1 MEKITLKPTVKELFY
16 KNSEENVY
24 FDILSCQGST
34 NQEKNLGSLFIISQ
48 VKFSTGDLSYMV
60 SLISSLAK
68 REFYSATSLQEQNP
82 KEAFSRTLKKL
93 NEVLEEFFQNKDFK
107 LNIGLVAITGE
118 NIFISRLGKFRINLA
133 RNDQFIDILN
143 NVDLFNK
150 DTAGEKQFSN
160 IISGKLQ
167 QNDKLF
173 AFFPTRS
180 VISREKQLNDVFLK
194 EGQEEFQQKIATLA
208 ANVSNFSCC
217 GVHIDM
223 RQLKEIPLRP
233 APKYSIPI
241 APPASTVSVRSKAEP
256 SPNTTAPQP
265 TKNQIKGGETKSRS
279 EADRG
284 SSMKSGPEED
294 EETSLESEGAEMESD
309 ESLPTE
315 QPRIIPAELSITK
328 RGSFFTP
335 IAVQL
340 GKLRFL
346 NRINN
351 KAKLRIF
358 ISLAA
363 IVIAI
368 PVFLIFLRGNDQS
381 KNAIGLANN
390 NLKLAQSRLSQSN
403 IKDARSLLQAALL
416 NLSDLSGNKAGDVRN
431 QINQVLADLNHA
443 SDKQPVVFSDLKEQ
457 MKNGQAVLI
466 MALGHS
472 PSGVALRAEPTG
484 EARDDGANV
493 VSVEGKLFSV
503 APDGVNELG
512 ELKVTPKFLLDAQTV
527 VGALDASGKFA
538 VLDLKSKKIS
548 SYSLEKLSA
557 AADAALYENNL
568 YVLSENIIYKY
579 ADAVIGG
586 TKRTEWNSD
595 PASGKLITL
604 AADGNIYALN
614 DAGKLIKYYKGKNQA
629 EFDLQLSPSA
639 GSRIFTAKDSAFI
652 YLADKTN
659 KRVYVFDKASGELKT
674 SYDLSAVGQIQD
686 IFVSPAGTVWIL
698 SVDNKVWSIK

>member
-1 MEKITLKPTVKELFY
+1 MEKTTLKPAAKELFY
-16 KNSEENVY
+16 KNGEENVY

-48 VKFSTGDLSYMV
+48 VKYSTGDLSYMV

-107 LNIGLVAITGE
+107 LNIGLVTITGE
-118 NIFISRLGKFRINLA
+118 NIFISRLGRFRINLA
-133 RNDQFIDILN
+133 RNNQFIDILN
-143 NVDLFNK
+143 NVNLFNK

-180 VISREKQLNDVFLK
+180 VISREKQLNGIFLK
-194 EGQEEFQQKIATLA
+194 ESQEEFQQKIATLA

-233 APKYSIPI
+233 ALKYSIPV
-241 APPASTVSVRSKAEP
+241 APPASAAFVRSKAEP
-256 SPNTTAPQP
+256 SPNAAAPQP
-265 TKNQIKGGETKSRS
+265 TKSPTKDGKTKSRS
-279 EADRG
+279 ETDRG
-284 SSMKSGPEED
+284 SSMKSGSEED
-294 EETSLESEGAEMESD
+294 KDTLLESEETEMESG

-328 RGSFFTP
+328 RESFFTP

-346 NRINN
+346 NHVNN
-351 KAKLRIF
+351 KARLRIF

-363 IVIAI
+363 IVIII
-368 PVFLIFLRGNDQS
+368 PVFLIFLRGSDQS
-381 KNAIGLANN
+381 KNAIGLAND

-403 IKDARSLLQAALL
+403 IKDARSLLQAALF

-443 SDKQPVVFSDLKEQ
+443 SDKQPVIFSDLKEQ
-457 MKNGQAVLI
+457 MKNGQATLVTVQDN
-466 MALGHS
+466 
-472 PSGVALRAEPTG
+472 GV
-484 EARDDGANV
+484 NV
-493 VSVEGKLFSV
+493 ISAEGKLFSV
-503 APDGVNELG
+503 APDRTGELG
-512 ELKVTPKFLLDAQTV
+512 ELKVTPKFLFSTQAAI
-527 VGALDASGKFA
+527 GALDGSGKIA
-538 VLDLKSKKIS
+538 VLDLKSKKVS

-557 AADAALYENNL
+557 AADVTLYENNL

-579 ADAVIGG
+579 ADAVVGG

-595 PASGKLITL
+595 PANGKLVAL

-614 DAGKLIKYYKGKNQA
+614 DAGKLIKYYKGKNET

-639 GSRIFTAKDSAFI
+639 DSRIFTAKDSAFI

-674 SYDLSAVGQIQD
+674 SYDLSPAGQIQD
-686 IFVSPAGTVWIL
+686 ISISPDGIVWIL
-698 SVDNKVWSIK
+698 SVDNRIWQIK

>member
-107 LNIGLVAITGE
+107 LNIGLVVITGE

-180 VISREKQLNDVFLK
+180 VVSREKQLNDVFLK

-208 ANVSNFSCC
+208 ANVNNFSCC

-241 APPASTVSVRSKAEP
+241 APPASTVSVRPKAEP
-256 SPNTTAPQP
+256 SPNAAAPQS
-265 TKNQIKGGETKSRS
+265 TKSQIKDEGTK
-279 EADRG
+279 
-284 SSMKSGPEED
+284 PEED
-294 EETSLESEGAEMESD
+294 GEASPESEETETESD

-328 RGSFFTP
+328 RGSFFSP
-335 IAVQL
+335 VAAQL

-351 KAKLRIF
+351 KTKLRVF

-381 KNAIGLANN
+381 KNAIGLAND
-390 NLKLAQSRLSQSN
+390 NLKLAQSRLSQNN
-403 IKDARSLLQAALL
+403 IKDARFLLQAALL

-457 MKNGQAVLI
+457 MKNSQAVLI
-466 MALGHS
+466 TAQDND
-472 PSGVALRAEPTG
+472 V
-484 EARDDGANV
+484 NV
-493 VSVEGKLFSV
+493 VSAEGKLFSI
-503 APDGVNELG
+503 APDGADELG
-512 ELKVTPKFLLDAQTV
+512 ELKVISKFLFSTQTV
-527 VGALDASGKFA
+527 VGALDGSGKFA
-538 VLDLKSKKIS
+538 ILDLKSKKIS

-557 AADAALYENNL
+557 ATDTALYENNL

-586 TKRTEWNSD
+586 TKRTEWNND
-595 PASGKLITL
+595 PANGKLITL

-614 DAGKLIKYYKGKNQA
+614 DAGKLIKYYKGKNLA

-639 GSRIFTAKDSAFI
+639 DSRIFTAKDSAFL
-652 YLADKTN
+652 YLTDKTN
-659 KRVYVFDKASGELKT
+659 KRAYVFDKASGELKT

-698 SVDNKVWSIK
+698 SADSKVWQVK

>member
-16 KNSEENVY
+16 KNGEENVY

-48 VKFSTGDLSYMV
+48 VKYSTGDLSYMV

-180 VISREKQLNDVFLK
+180 IISREKQLNDVFLK
-194 EGQEEFQQKIATLA
+194 ESQGEFQQKIATLA
-208 ANVSNFSCC
+208 ANVNNFSCC

-241 APPASTVSVRSKAEP
+241 APPASSVSVRSKAEP
-256 SPNTTAPQP
+256 SLNAATPQP
-265 TKNQIKGGETKSRS
+265 T
-279 EADRG
+279 
-284 SSMKSGPEED
+284 
-294 EETSLESEGAEMESD
+294 ESPTMESGK
-309 ESLPTE
+309 SLPTE
-315 QPRIIPAELSITK
+315 QPRIIPAEFSITK

-335 IAVQL
+335 IVVQL

-368 PVFLIFLRGNDQS
+368 PVFLIFLRGTDQS
-381 KNAIGLANN
+381 KNAIGLAND
-390 NLKLAQSRLSQSN
+390 NLKLAQSHLSQNN

-416 NLSDLSGNKAGDVRN
+416 DLSDLSDNKAGDIRN

-443 SDKQPVVFSDLKEQ
+443 SDKQPIIDGAADGNKIFASIVPK
-457 MKNGQAVLI
+457 
-466 MALGHS
+466 ALA
-472 PSGVALRAEPTG
+472 GVAT
-484 EARDDGANV
+484 DKN
-493 VSVEGKLFSV
+493 SV
-503 APDGVNELG
+503 
-512 ELKVTPKFLLDAQTV
+512 
-527 VGALDASGKFA
+527 
-538 VLDLKSKKIS
+538 
-548 SYSLEKLSA
+548 
-557 AADAALYENNL
+557 LYEDNL
-568 YVLSENIIYKY
+568 YVLAETGTIIYKY
-579 ADAVIGG
+579 ADATNGKTAQTVWGSLESRAIAIAVDGDIY
-586 TKRTEWNSD
+586 TLTED
-595 PASGKLITL
+595 GKLL
-604 AADGNIYALN
+604 
-614 DAGKLIKYYKGKNQA
+614 KYFKGKKLS
-629 EFDLQLSPSA
+629 EFDLQITPPA

-659 KRVYVFDKASGELKT
+659 KKVYVFDKSSGELKT
-674 SYDLSAVGQIQD
+674 SYNLAAAGQIQD
-686 IFVSPAGTVWIL
+686 ISVSQNGTVWIL
-698 SVDNKVWSIK
+698 SADNRVWQVK

>member
-16 KNSEENVY
+16 KNGEENVY

-48 VKFSTGDLSYMV
+48 VKYSTGDLSYMV

-180 VISREKQLNDVFLK
+180 VISREKQLNDIFLK

-233 APKYSIPI
+233 ALKYSIPI
-241 APPASTVSVRSKAEP
+241 APPASAASVRLKAGP
-256 SPNTTAPQP
+256 STSAAAPRP
-265 TKNQIKGGETKSRS
+265 TKSPIKNGETKSRS

-294 EETSLESEGAEMESD
+294 EETSLESEGTEMESD

-328 RGSFFTP
+328 RDSFFTP

-351 KAKLRIF
+351 KAKLRVF
-358 ISLAA
+358 VSLAA
-363 IVIAI
+363 VVIAI

-381 KNAIGLANN
+381 KNAIGLAND

-457 MKNGQAVLI
+457 MKNGKATLI
-466 MALGHS
+466 TVRD
-472 PSGVALRAEPTG
+472 SGVNIISA
-484 EARDDGANV
+484 
-493 VSVEGKLFSV
+493 EGKLFSV
-503 APDGVNELG
+503 APDGTGELG
-512 ELKVTPKFLLDAQTV
+512 ELKVTPKFLFSAQTAI
-527 VGALDASGKFA
+527 GALDGSGKIA
-538 VLDLKSKKIS
+538 VLDLKSKKVS

-557 AADAALYENNL
+557 AADIALYENNL

-579 ADAVIGG
+579 ADAVVGG

-595 PASGKLITL
+595 PANGKLITL

-614 DAGKLIKYYKGKNQA
+614 DAGKLIKYYKGKNEA
-629 EFDLQLSPSA
+629 EFDLQLFPSA
-639 GSRIFTAKDSAFI
+639 GSRIFTAKDSAFL

-659 KRVYVFDKASGELKT
+659 KKVYVFDKANGELKT
-674 SYDLSAVGQIQD
+674 SYDLATAGQIQD
-686 IFVSPAGTVWIL
+686 IFVSPDGTVWIL
-698 SVDNKVWSIK
+698 SADNKVWQIK

>member
-1 MEKITLKPTVKELFY
+1 MEKITLKPAVKELFY
-16 KNSEENVY
+16 KNGEENVF

-48 VKFSTGDLSYMV
+48 VKYSTGDLSYMV

-107 LNIGLVAITGE
+107 LNIGLVGITGE

-180 VISREKQLNDVFLK
+180 VTSREKQLNDVFLK
-194 EGQEEFQQKIATLA
+194 EGQEEFQQKIANLA

-241 APPASTVSVRSKAEP
+241 SPPASTISMRSKAEP
-256 SPNTTAPQP
+256 L
-265 TKNQIKGGETKSRS
+265 
-279 EADRG
+279 
-284 SSMKSGPEED
+284 PEED
-294 EETSLESEGAEMESD
+294 EETSLETESEGDEMESA
-309 ESLPTE
+309 ESSPTE

-328 RGSFFTP
+328 RDSFFTS
-335 IAVQL
+335 IAAQL
-340 GKLRFL
+340 SKLRFL

-351 KAKLRIF
+351 KTKLGVF
-358 ISLAA
+358 ISLAV

-381 KNAIGLANN
+381 KNTISLAND
-390 NLKLAQSRLSQSN
+390 NLKLAQSRLSQSDV
-403 IKDARSLLQAALL
+403 KDARSLLQAALF
-416 NLSDLSGNKAGDVRN
+416 NLSDLSDKKAGDVRN
-431 QINQVLADLNHA
+431 QINQVLADLNHT

-457 MKNGQAVLI
+457 MKNGQVTLI
-466 MALGHS
+466 TAQ
-472 PSGVALRAEPTG
+472 
-484 EARDDGANV
+484 DDGVNIIGA
-493 VSVEGKLFSV
+493 EGKLFSV
-503 APDGVNELG
+503 APDDLNELG
-512 ELKVTPKFLLDAQTV
+512 ELKVVPKFLFSAQMA
-527 VGALDASGKFA
+527 VGALDDSGKIA

-557 AADAALYENNL
+557 AADVALYENNF
-568 YVLSENIIYKY
+568 YVLSENAIYKY

-586 TKRTEWNSD
+586 TKRTQWNSD
-595 PASGKLITL
+595 PAGGKLIAL

-614 DAGKLIKYYKGKNQA
+614 DAGKLIKYYKGKNEA
-629 EFDLQLSPSA
+629 EFDLQFSPSA
-639 GSRIFTAKDSAFI
+639 DNKIFTAKDSAFL
-652 YLADKTN
+652 YLADKAN
-659 KRVYVFDKASGELKT
+659 KKVYVFDKSNGELKT
-674 SYDLSAVGQIQD
+674 SYDLSAAGQIQD

-698 SVDNKVWSIK
+698 SADNKVWQIK

>member
-1 MEKITLKPTVKELFY
+1 MEKITLKPIVKELFY

-118 NIFISRLGKFRINLA
+118 NIYISRLGKFRINLA

-167 QNDKLF
+167 QNDRLF

-180 VISREKQLNDVFLK
+180 IISREKQLNDVFLK
-194 EGQEEFQQKIATLA
+194 ESQEEFQQKIAILA
-208 ANVSNFSCC
+208 TNVGNFSCC

-241 APPASTVSVRSKAEP
+241 APPAPAVSTSKAGSFP
-256 SPNTTAPQP
+256 SVAASQP
-265 TKNQIKGGETKSRS
+265 ARGQIKDGRTKSRS

-284 SSMKSGPEED
+284 SSIKSGLEENED
-294 EETSLESEGAEMESD
+294 MFLESKGTEMESG

-328 RGSFFTP
+328 RESFFTP

-340 GKLRFL
+340 GKLRFM

-351 KAKLRIF
+351 KAKLRVF

-363 IVIAI
+363 IVIAV
-368 PVFLIFLRGNDQS
+368 PVFLIFSKGTGQS
-381 KNAIGLANN
+381 KNAIGLAND
-390 NLKLAQSRLSQSN
+390 NLKLAQSRLSQNN

-443 SDKQPVVFSDLKEQ
+443 SDKQPVIDETADGSKIFASIIPK
-457 MKNGQAVLI
+457 ALI
-466 MALGHS
+466 
-472 PSGVALRAEPTG
+472 GVATDR
-484 EARDDGANV
+484 N
-493 VSVEGKLFSV
+493 SV
-503 APDGVNELG
+503 
-512 ELKVTPKFLLDAQTV
+512 
-527 VGALDASGKFA
+527 
-538 VLDLKSKKIS
+538 
-548 SYSLEKLSA
+548 
-557 AADAALYENNL
+557 LYEDNL
-568 YVLSENIIYKY
+568 YVLAETGMIIYKY
-579 ADAVIGG
+579 ADAAGG
-586 TKRTEWNSD
+586 KTAQTVWGSLESRALSI
-595 PASGKLITL
+595 AI
-604 AADGNIYALN
+604 DGDIYALTE
-614 DAGKLIKYYKGKNQA
+614 DGKLLKYFKGKKSG
-629 EFDLQLSPSA
+629 EFDLQITPPA
-639 GSRIFTAKDSAFI
+639 DSRIFTAKDSAFL
-652 YLADKTN
+652 YLADKIN
-659 KRVYVFDKASGELKT
+659 KKVYVFDKADGELKT
-674 SYDLSAVGQIQD
+674 SYDLAAAGQIQD
-686 IFVSPAGTVWIL
+686 ISVSPNGTVWIL
-698 SVDNKVWSIK
+698 SADNKVWQLR

>member
-1 MEKITLKPTVKELFY
+1 MEKMTLKPIVKELFY
-16 KNSEENVY
+16 KNKEENVY

-118 NIFISRLGKFRINLA
+118 NIYISRLGKFRINLA

-180 VISREKQLNDVFLK
+180 VVSREKQLNDVFLK
-194 EGQEEFQQKIATLA
+194 EGQEEFQQKIAILA
-208 ANVSNFSCC
+208 TNVNNFSCC

-241 APPASTVSVRSKAEP
+241 TPPASTVSVRSENEL
-256 SPNTTAPQP
+256 SSLNTVAPQP
-265 TKNQIKGGETKSRS
+265 TKNQIKGGGTK
-279 EADRG
+279 
-284 SSMKSGPEED
+284 PEED
-294 EETSLESEGAEMESD
+294 EETFLESPARSASEEEAETESGALS
-309 ESLPTE
+309 TE

-335 IAVQL
+335 IAAQL

-351 KAKLRIF
+351 KAKLSIF

-363 IVIAI
+363 IVIVI
-368 PVFLIFLRGNDQS
+368 PIFLIFLRGNDQS

-403 IKDARSLLQAALL
+403 VKDARSLLQAALI

-431 QINQVLADLNHA
+431 QINQVLADLNHT
-443 SDKQPVVFSDLKEQ
+443 SDKQPIIDETADGSKIFASIVPE
-457 MKNGQAVLI
+457 
-466 MALGHS
+466 ALA
-472 PSGVALRAEPTG
+472 GVAT
-484 EARDDGANV
+484 DKN
-493 VSVEGKLFSV
+493 S
-503 APDGVNELG
+503 
-512 ELKVTPKFLLDAQTV
+512 
-527 VGALDASGKFA
+527 
-538 VLDLKSKKIS
+538 
-548 SYSLEKLSA
+548 
-557 AADAALYENNL
+557 ALYEDNL
-568 YVLSENIIYKY
+568 YVLAETGMTIYKY
-579 ADAVIGG
+579 VDAA
-586 TKRTEWNSD
+586 N
-595 PASGKLITL
+595 GKTAQTIWGSLESRAVAI
-604 AADGNIYALN
+604 AVDGDIYALAE
-614 DAGKLIKYYKGKNQA
+614 DGKLSKYFKGKKLS
-629 EFDLQLSPSA
+629 ELDLQIIPSA
-639 GSRIFTAKDSAFI
+639 DSRIFTAKDSAFL

-659 KRVYVFDKASGELKT
+659 KRVYIFDKASGELKT
-674 SYDLSAVGQIQD
+674 SYDLAATGQIQD
-686 IFVSPAGTVWIL
+686 ISVSPDGTVWIL
-698 SVDNKVWSIK
+698 SADNKVWTIR

>member
-82 KEAFSRTLKKL
+82 KEAFSQTLKKL

-107 LNIGLVAITGE
+107 LNIGLVVITGE

-150 DTAGEKQFSN
+150 DAAGEKQFSN

-167 QNDKLF
+167 RNDKLF

-180 VISREKQLNDVFLK
+180 VVSREKQLNDVFLK
-194 EGQEEFQQKIATLA
+194 EGQEEFQQKITTLA

-241 APPASTVSVRSKAEP
+241 APPASTVSVQSKAEP
-256 SPNTTAPQP
+256 SHNAAAPQP
-265 TKNQIKGGETKSRS
+265 TKNQIKDGTKP
-279 EADRG
+279 
-284 SSMKSGPEED
+284 KED
-294 EETSLESEGAEMESD
+294 KEVSLGSEGDETESD

-328 RGSFFTP
+328 RESFFSP

-346 NRINN
+346 NHINN
-351 KAKLRIF
+351 KARLRVF

-368 PVFLIFLRGNDQS
+368 PVFLIFLRGSDQS
-381 KNAIGLANN
+381 KNAIGLANDD
-390 NLKLAQSRLSQSN
+390 LKLAQSRLSQKN
-403 IKDARSLLQAALL
+403 TKDARSLLQAALL

-431 QINQVLADLNHA
+431 QINQVLADLNHT
-443 SDKQPVVFSDLKEQ
+443 SDKQPVIFSDLKEKI
-457 MKNGQAVLI
+457 KNSQAVLI
-466 MALGHS
+466 TAQDS
-472 PSGVALRAEPTG
+472 
-484 EARDDGANV
+484 GANV
-493 VSVEGKLFSV
+493 ISAEGKLFSV
-503 APDGVNELG
+503 APDGTNELG
-512 ELKVTPKFLLDAQTV
+512 ELKLTPKFLLDAQTV
-527 VGALDASGKFA
+527 IGVLDNSGKFA
-538 VLDLKSKKIS
+538 VLNLKSKKTS
-548 SYSLEKLSA
+548 FYSLEKLSVA
-557 AADAALYENNL
+557 TDTALYENNL

-586 TKRTEWNSD
+586 TKRTEWNND
-595 PASGKLITL
+595 PANGKLITL
-604 AADGNIYALN
+604 TADGNIYALN

-639 GSRIFTAKDSAFI
+639 GSRIFAAKDSAFL
-652 YLADKTN
+652 YLTDKTN
-659 KRVYVFDKASGELKT
+659 KKVYIFDKASGELKT
-674 SYDLSAVGQIQD
+674 SYDLAAAGQIQD

-698 SVDNKVWSIK
+698 SADSKVWQIK

>member
-1 MEKITLKPTVKELFY
+1 MEKITLKPAAKELFY
-16 KNSEENVY
+16 KNGEENVY

-48 VKFSTGDLSYMV
+48 VKYLTGDLSYMV

-107 LNIGLVAITGE
+107 LNIGLVTITGE

-133 RNDQFIDILN
+133 RNNQFIDILN
-143 NVDLFNK
+143 NVNLFNK
-150 DTAGEKQFSN
+150 DVAGEKQFSN

-180 VISREKQLNDVFLK
+180 ITSREKQLNDIFLK
-194 EGQEEFQQKIATLA
+194 EGQEEFHQKIATLA

-223 RQLKEIPLRP
+223 RQMREIPLRP

-241 APPASTVSVRSKAEP
+241 TSPASMSSVRSKAEP
-256 SPNTTAPQP
+256 SLNITAPQP
-265 TKNQIKGGETKSRS
+265 IKSRAKD
-279 EADRG
+279 E
-284 SSMKSGPEED
+284 KKKPEED
-294 EETSLESEGAEMESD
+294 VELSPELEGAEIESDD
-309 ESLPTE
+309 ESLPAE

-335 IAVQL
+335 IAAQL

-351 KAKLRIF
+351 RAKLGIF

-363 IVIAI
+363 IVTAI
-368 PVFLIFLRGNDQS
+368 PVFLIFLKGNDQS
-381 KNAIGLANN
+381 KNTIILAND
-390 NLKLAQSRLSQSN
+390 NLKLAQSRLSQN
-403 IKDARSLLQAALL
+403 NVKDARSLLQAALF
-416 NLSDLSGNKAGDVRN
+416 NLSDLSNKKAGDVRD

-443 SDKQPVVFSDLKEQ
+443 SDKQPIIFYDPKEQ
-457 MKNGQAVLI
+457 MKNGQATLI
-466 MALGHS
+466 
-472 PSGVALRAEPTG
+472 T
-484 EARDDGANV
+484 ARDDGVNMIGA
-493 VSVEGKLFSV
+493 EGKLFSA
-503 APDGVNELG
+503 APDELNELG
-512 ELKVTPKFLLDAQTV
+512 ELKVIPKFLFSARTA
-527 VGALDASGKFA
+527 VGALDDSGKIA

-548 SYSLEKLSA
+548 SYSLEKMSA
-557 AADAALYENNL
+557 TADVALYENNFYL
-568 YVLSENIIYKY
+568 LSENEIYKY
-579 ADAVIGG
+579 ADAVVGG
-586 TKRTEWNSD
+586 TKRTQWNSE
-595 PASGKLITL
+595 PISGKLIAL

-614 DAGKLIKYYKGKNQA
+614 DAGKLIKYYKGRNEA

-639 GSRIFTAKDSAFI
+639 DSKIFTAKDSAFL

-659 KRVYVFDKASGELKT
+659 KKVYVFDKSSGELKT
-674 SYDLSAVGQIQD
+674 SYDLTAAGQIQD

-698 SVDNKVWSIK
+698 S

>member
-1 MEKITLKPTVKELFY
+1 MEKTTLKPTVKELFY
-16 KNSEENVY
+16 KNGEENVY

-93 NEVLEEFFQNKDFK
+93 NEVLEEFFHSKDFK

-180 VISREKQLNDVFLK
+180 VTSREKQLNDIFLK

-223 RQLKEIPLRP
+223 QQLKEIPLRP

-241 APPASTVSVRSKAEP
+241 APPASTISVRSKAEP
-256 SPNTTAPQP
+256 SPNAAAPQP
-265 TKNQIKGGETKSRS
+265 TKSSIKDEKTK
-279 EADRG
+279 
-284 SSMKSGPEED
+284 PEEN
-294 EETSLESEGAEMESD
+294 EEVSLGSEEAETESD
-309 ESLPTE
+309 ELLPIE

-335 IAVQL
+335 IAIQL

-346 NRINN
+346 NRISN
-351 KAKLRIF
+351 KAKLSIF

-363 IVIAI
+363 VVIAV
-368 PVFLIFLRGNDQS
+368 PVFLIFLRGSDQS
-381 KNAIGLANN
+381 KNAIGLAND
-390 NLKLAQSRLSQSN
+390 NLKLAQSRLNQSN

-431 QINQVLADLNHA
+431 QINQVLADLNHT
-443 SDKQPVVFSDLKEQ
+443 SDKQPVVS
-457 MKNGQAVLI
+457 LI
-466 MALGHS
+466 S
-472 PSGVALRAEPTG
+472 R
-484 EARDDGANV
+484 
-493 VSVEGKLFSV
+493 
-503 APDGVNELG
+503 
-512 ELKVTPKFLLDAQTV
+512 
-527 VGALDASGKFA
+527 
-538 VLDLKSKKIS
+538 SK
-548 SYSLEKLSA
+548 
-557 AADAALYENNL
+557 
-568 YVLSENIIYKY
+568 
-579 ADAVIGG
+579 
-586 TKRTEWNSD
+586 
-595 PASGKLITL
+595 
-604 AADGNIYALN
+604 
-614 DAGKLIKYYKGKNQA
+614 
-629 EFDLQLSPSA
+629 
-639 GSRIFTAKDSAFI
+639 
-652 YLADKTN
+652 
-659 KRVYVFDKASGELKT
+659 
-674 SYDLSAVGQIQD
+674 
-686 IFVSPAGTVWIL
+686 
-698 SVDNKVWSIK
+698 

>member
-1 MEKITLKPTVKELFY
+1 MEKTTLKPTVKELFY
-16 KNSEENVY
+16 KNGEENVY

-48 VKFSTGDLSYMV
+48 VKFSIGDLSYMV

-180 VISREKQLNDVFLK
+180 VTSREKQLNDIFLK
-194 EGQEEFQQKIATLA
+194 EGQEEFHQKIATLA

-233 APKYSIPI
+233 ALKYSIPI
-241 APPASTVSVRSKAEP
+241 APPASAASVRSKAEP
-256 SPNTTAPQP
+256 PSNAALPDRQAGAPQP
-265 TKNQIKGGETKSRS
+265 TKSPIKDGGTK
-279 EADRG
+279 
-284 SSMKSGPEED
+284 PEED
-294 EETSLESEGAEMESD
+294 EEVSLGSPARSAGGEETETESD
-309 ESLPTE
+309 ELLPTE

-351 KAKLRIF
+351 KAKLCVF
-358 ISLAA
+358 VSLAA
-363 IVIAI
+363 VVIAI

-381 KNAIGLANN
+381 KNAIGLAND
-390 NLKLAQSRLSQSN
+390 NLKLAQSRLNQSN

-431 QINQVLADLNHA
+431 QINQVLANLNHT

-457 MKNGQAVLI
+457 IKNGQATLI
-466 MALGHS
+466 
-472 PSGVALRAEPTG
+472 T
-484 EARDDGANV
+484 ARDNGVNV
-493 VSVEGKLFSV
+493 ISAEGKLFSV
-503 APDGVNELG
+503 LPDGINELG
-512 ELKVTPKFLLDAQTV
+512 ELKLIPKFLFSTQTA
-527 VGALDASGKFA
+527 VGALDGSGKIA

-557 AADAALYENNL
+557 AADIALYENNL
-568 YVLSENIIYKY
+568 YILSENIIYKY

-586 TKRTEWNSD
+586 SKRTEWNSD

-614 DAGKLIKYYKGKNQA
+614 DAGKLIKYYKGKNEA

-639 GSRIFTAKDSAFI
+639 DSRIFTAKDSAFL

-659 KRVYVFDKASGELKT
+659 KKVYVFDKSNGELKT
-674 SYDLSAVGQIQD
+674 SYDLTAAGQIQD
-686 IFVSPAGTVWIL
+686 ISVSPDGIVWIL
-698 SVDNKVWSIK
+698 SADNKVWTIR